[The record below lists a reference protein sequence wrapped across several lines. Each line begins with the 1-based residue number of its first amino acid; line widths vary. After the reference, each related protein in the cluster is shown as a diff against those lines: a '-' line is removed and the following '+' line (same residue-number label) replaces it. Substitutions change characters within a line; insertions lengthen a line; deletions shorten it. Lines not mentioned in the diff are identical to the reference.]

1 MTDTNDP
8 LAPPLVGRDGE
19 DAFLSLKTGGTE
31 VYLIRHADALPG
43 VEEVLPGDYD
53 DQALSARG
61 RQQAGALA
69 ERLRPIPFAAIYS
82 SPILRAIQTAEPTAR
97 AHDLQVQ
104 IEPDLREVQLGPIGP
119 EHADASPAAISEVL
133 QARLREI
140 AIIALGSGDW
150 SSIPGSEPSAA
161 LRSRI
166 TRIVDEL
173 AARHPGER
181 IAVVSHG
188 GAINAYFAAMLGIPR
203 DYFFPAANTS
213 ISVARVKG
221 ERKLLFA
228 LNDIGHLIQAGLF
241 TPAQEANQ

>member
-1 MTDTNDP
+1 MSNTDDP
-8 LAPPLVGRDGE
+8 LAPPLVDKDGE

-53 DQALSARG
+53 EQALTAKG

-69 ERLRPIPFAAIYS
+69 ERLRAIPLAAIYS
-82 SPILRAIQTAEPTAR
+82 SPILRAIQTAEPTAHT
-97 AHDLQVQ
+97 HDIQVQ

-119 EHADASPAAISEVL
+119 DQADASPAAISALL

-140 AIIALGSGDW
+140 AVIALGSGDW

-166 TRIVDEL
+166 TAIVDTL
-173 AARHPGER
+173 AVRHPGQR
-181 IAVVSHG
+181 IALVSHG
-188 GAINAYFAAMLGIPR
+188 GAINAYFAAMLGIER

-213 ISVARVKG
+213 VSVMRIKG

-228 LNDIGHLIQAGLF
+228 LNDINHLIQAGLF
-241 TPAQEANQ
+241 TPA

>member
-8 LAPPLVGRDGE
+8 LAPPLVTKDGE
-19 DAFLSLKTGGTE
+19 DAFLSLKSGGTE

-53 DQALSARG
+53 DQALTTKG
-61 RQQAGALA
+61 RQQADALA
-69 ERLRPIPFAAIYS
+69 ERLRTIPLAAIYS

-97 AHDLQVQ
+97 THDLQVQ
-104 IEPDLREVQLGPIGP
+104 IEPELREVQLGPIGP
-119 EHADASPAAISEVL
+119 DQADVPPATVSEVL

-140 AIIALGSGDW
+140 AVIALGTGDW
-150 SSIPGSEPSAA
+150 SSIPGSELSAA

-166 TRIVDEL
+166 TAIVDTL
-173 AARHPGER
+173 AARHPGQR
-181 IAVVSHG
+181 IAIVSHG

-213 ISVARVKG
+213 VSVVRIKG
-221 ERKLLFA
+221 DRKLLFA
-228 LNDIGHLIQAGLF
+228 LNDINHLIQAGLF
-241 TPAQEANQ
+241 TPA

>member
-8 LAPPLVGRDGE
+8 LAPPLMTTDGE

-53 DQALSARG
+53 DQALTTKG
-61 RQQAGALA
+61 RQQADALA
-69 ERLRPIPFAAIYS
+69 ERLRALPLAAIYS

-97 AHDLQVQ
+97 THDLQVR
-104 IEPDLREVQLGPIGP
+104 IEPDLREVRLGPIGP
-119 EHADASPAAISEVL
+119 DQADASPAAMSEVL

-140 AIIALGSGDW
+140 AVIALGSGDW
-150 SSIPGSEPSAA
+150 SSISGSEPSAA
-161 LRSRI
+161 LRARI
-166 TRIVDEL
+166 TAIVDAL
-173 AARHPGER
+173 AARHPGQR

-213 ISVARVKG
+213 VSVVRIKG

-228 LNDIGHLIQAGLF
+228 LNDINHLIQAGLF
-241 TPAQEANQ
+241 TPA